1 MEELLNEEIIKLGE
15 ELTKLKSAVEYIE
28 TAKISIE
35 SASKIINTIVA
46 LKREFEALSGKA
58 YSLIDKLDNVDFP
71 TRLDRIDSNLITVS
85 TEIQEIKSR
94 IETGD
99 KALTLEMK
107 ALSRNILSGA
117 TDNNNNILSR
127 IDEQSKQIKTIHL
140 GTVIT
145 IIFIVTLG
153 VLFYFKIL

>member
-1 MEELLNEEIIKLGE
+1 MQELLNEEIIKLGE

-35 SASKIINTIVA
+35 SASKIINTIVE
-46 LKREFEALSGKA
+46 LKKEFEVLSGKA

-85 TEIQEIKSR
+85 TEIQEVKSR

-153 VLFYFKIL
+153 VLFYLRIL

>member
-1 MEELLNEEIIKLGE
+1 MQELLNEEIIKLGE
-15 ELTKLKSAVEYIE
+15 ELTRLKSAVEYIE

-46 LKREFEALSGKA
+46 LKKEFEVLSGKA

-99 KALTLEMK
+99 KALTLELK
-107 ALSRNILSGA
+107 ALSRNILSEA
-117 TDNNNNILSR
+117 TNNNNNILSR

-153 VLFYFKIL
+153 VLFYLKIL

>member
-15 ELTKLKSAVEYIE
+15 ELTRLKSAVEYIE

-46 LKREFEALSGKA
+46 LKKEFEALSGKA
-58 YSLIDKLDNVDFP
+58 YSLIDKLDKLDFP
-71 TRLDRIDSNLITVS
+71 TRLDRIDSKLITVS

-94 IETGD
+94 IETGN

-107 ALSRNILSGA
+107 ALSRNILSEA
-117 TDNNNNILSR
+117 TDNNNKILSR

-153 VLFYFKIL
+153 VLFYLKIL

>member
-1 MEELLNEEIIKLGE
+1 MEDFLKEEVITLDE
-15 ELTKLKSAVEYIE
+15 ELTRLKSAVEYIE

-46 LKREFEALSGKA
+46 LKKEFEALSGKA

-71 TRLDRIDSNLITVS
+71 TRLDRIDSKLLTVS
-85 TEIQEIKSR
+85 TEIQGIKST

-99 KALTLEMK
+99 KALTMEMK

-117 TDNNNNILSR
+117 NDTKNKVLSR
-127 IDEQSKQIKTIHL
+127 LDKQSKEIKANHL
-140 GTVIT
+140 GIMII
-145 IIFIVTLG
+145 IIFIVALG
-153 VLFYFKIL
+153 VLFYLDIL

>member
-1 MEELLNEEIIKLGE
+1 MQELLNEEIIKLGE
-15 ELTKLKSAVEYIE
+15 ELTRLKSAVEYIE

-46 LKREFEALSGKA
+46 LKKEFEVLSEKA

-99 KALTLEMK
+99 KALTLELK
-107 ALSRNILSGA
+107 ALSRNILSEA
-117 TDNNNNILSR
+117 TNNNNNILSR

-153 VLFYFKIL
+153 VLFYLKIL

>member
-1 MEELLNEEIIKLGE
+1 MEDFLKEEVATLEE
-15 ELTKLKSAVEYIE
+15 ELTRLKSAVEYIE

-46 LKREFEALSGKA
+46 LKKEFEALSGKA
-58 YSLIDKLDNVDFP
+58 YTLIDKLDNVDFP
-71 TRLDRIDSNLITVS
+71 TRLDRIDSKLLTVS
-85 TEIQEIKSR
+85 TEIQQIKSA

-99 KALTLEMK
+99 KALTMEMK

-117 TDNNNNILSR
+117 NDTKNKVLSR
-127 IDEQSKQIKTIHL
+127 LDKQSKEIKANHFGIM
-140 GTVIT
+140 IN

-153 VLFYFKIL
+153 VLFYLDIL

>member
-1 MEELLNEEIIKLGE
+1 MQELLNEEIIKLGE
-15 ELTKLKSAVEYIE
+15 ELTRLKSAVEYIE

-46 LKREFEALSGKA
+46 LKEEFEALSEKA
-58 YSLIDKLDNVDFP
+58 YSLIDKLDDVDFP

-85 TEIQEIKSR
+85 TEIKEIKSR
-94 IETGD
+94 IETGN
-99 KALTLEMK
+99 KALTLEIK
-107 ALSRNILSGA
+107 ALSRNILSEA
-117 TDNNNNILSR
+117 NDNNNNILSR

-140 GTVIT
+140 GTVMT

-153 VLFYFKIL
+153 VLFYLKIL

>member
-1 MEELLNEEIIKLGE
+1 MQELLNEEIIKLGE
-15 ELTKLKSAVEYIE
+15 ELTRLKSAVEYIE

>member
-1 MEELLNEEIIKLGE
+1 MQELLNEEIIKLGE

-35 SASKIINTIVA
+35 SASKIINTIVE
-46 LKREFEALSGKA
+46 LKKEFEALSGKA

-107 ALSRNILSGA
+107 ALSRNILSEA
-117 TDNNNNILSR
+117 TDNNNKILSR

-153 VLFYFKIL
+153 VLFYLKIL

>member
-1 MEELLNEEIIKLGE
+1 MQELLNEEIIKLGE
-15 ELTKLKSAVEYIE
+15 ELTRLKSAVEYIE

-46 LKREFEALSGKA
+46 LKKEFEVLSGKA

-99 KALTLEMK
+99 KALTLELK
-107 ALSRNILSGA
+107 ALSRNILSEA
-117 TDNNNNILSR
+117 TDNNYNILSR

-153 VLFYFKIL
+153 VLFYLKIL

>member
-1 MEELLNEEIIKLGE
+1 MQELLNEEIIKLGE

-46 LKREFEALSGKA
+46 LKKEFEVLSGKA

-107 ALSRNILSGA
+107 ALSRNILSEA
-117 TDNNNNILSR
+117 TNNNNNILSR

-145 IIFIVTLG
+145 IFFIVTLG
-153 VLFYFKIL
+153 VLFYLKIL

>member
-1 MEELLNEEIIKLGE
+1 MQELLNEEIIKLGE
-15 ELTKLKSAVEYIE
+15 ELTRLKSAVEYIE

-46 LKREFEALSGKA
+46 LKKEFEVLSEKA

-99 KALTLEMK
+99 KALTLEIK
-107 ALSRNILSGA
+107 ALSRNILSEA
-117 TDNNNNILSR
+117 TDFNNNILSR
-127 IDEQSKQIKTIHL
+127 IEEQSKQIKTIHL
-140 GTVIT
+140 GTMIT
-145 IIFIVTLG
+145 IISIVTLG
-153 VLFYFKIL
+153 VLFYLKIL

>member
-1 MEELLNEEIIKLGE
+1 MQELLNEEIIKLGE

-46 LKREFEALSGKA
+46 LKKEFEVLSGKA

-99 KALTLEMK
+99 KTLTLEMK
-107 ALSRNILSGA
+107 ALSRNILSEA
-117 TDNNNNILSR
+117 TNNNNNFLSR

>member
-1 MEELLNEEIIKLGE
+1 MQELLNEEIIKLGE
-15 ELTKLKSAVEYIE
+15 ELTRLKSAVEYIE

-46 LKREFEALSGKA
+46 LKKEFEVLSEKA

-99 KALTLEMK
+99 KALTLEIK
-107 ALSRNILSGA
+107 ALSRNILSEA
-117 TDNNNNILSR
+117 TDNNYNILSR

-153 VLFYFKIL
+153 VLFYLKIL

>member
-1 MEELLNEEIIKLGE
+1 MQELLNEEIIKLGE

-46 LKREFEALSGKA
+46 LKKEFEVLSGKA
-58 YSLIDKLDNVDFP
+58 YFLIDKLDNVDFP

-99 KALTLEMK
+99 KALRLEMK
-107 ALSRNILSGA
+107 ALSRNILSEA
-117 TDNNNNILSR
+117 TDNKNKILSR
-127 IDEQSKQIKTIHL
+127 IDDQSKQIKTIHL

-153 VLFYFKIL
+153 VLFYLKIL

>member
-1 MEELLNEEIIKLGE
+1 MQELLNEEIIKLGE
-15 ELTKLKSAVEYIE
+15 ELTRLKSAVEYIE

-46 LKREFEALSGKA
+46 LKKEFEALSGKA

-94 IETGD
+94 IEAGD
-99 KALTLEMK
+99 KALRLEMK
-107 ALSRNILSGA
+107 ALSRNILSEA
-117 TDNNNNILSR
+117 TDNKNKILSR

-153 VLFYFKIL
+153 VLFYLKIL

>member
-15 ELTKLKSAVEYIE
+15 ELTRLKSAVEYIE

-46 LKREFEALSGKA
+46 LKKEFEALSGKA
-58 YSLIDKLDNVDFP
+58 YSLIDKLDKLDFP
-71 TRLDRIDSNLITVS
+71 TRLDRIDSKLITVS

-107 ALSRNILSGA
+107 ALSRNILSEA
-117 TDNNNNILSR
+117 TDNNNKILSR

-153 VLFYFKIL
+153 VLFYLKIL

>member
-1 MEELLNEEIIKLGE
+1 MQELLNEEIIKLGE

-46 LKREFEALSGKA
+46 LKKEFEVLSGKA

-71 TRLDRIDSNLITVS
+71 ARLDRIDSNLITVS
-85 TEIQEIKSR
+85 TEIQEVKSR

-99 KALTLEMK
+99 KALTLEIK

-153 VLFYFKIL
+153 VLFYLKIL

>member
-1 MEELLNEEIIKLGE
+1 MQELLNEEIIKLGE

-46 LKREFEALSGKA
+46 LKKEFEVLSGKA

-71 TRLDRIDSNLITVS
+71 ARLDRIDSNLITVS
-85 TEIQEIKSR
+85 TEIQEVKSR
-94 IETGD
+94 IETGY

-117 TDNNNNILSR
+117 TNNNNNILSR

-140 GTVIT
+140 GTVMT

>member
-1 MEELLNEEIIKLGE
+1 MQELLNEEIIKLGE

-35 SASKIINTIVA
+35 SASKIINTIVE
-46 LKREFEALSGKA
+46 LKKEFETLSGKA

-71 TRLDRIDSNLITVS
+71 ARLDRIDSNLITVS

-107 ALSRNILSGA
+107 ALSRNILSKA

-140 GTVIT
+140 GTLIT